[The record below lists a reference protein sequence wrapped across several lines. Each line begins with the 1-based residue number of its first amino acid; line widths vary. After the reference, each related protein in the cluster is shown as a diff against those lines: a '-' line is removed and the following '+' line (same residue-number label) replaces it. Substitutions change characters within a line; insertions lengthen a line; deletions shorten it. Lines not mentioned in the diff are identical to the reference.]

1 MARNPGATASPNAST
16 LKTRLITAFSVALNL
31 ALAAAILLAPRKM
44 AAPVQAAVAKL
55 AAAETKPPTPLKPH
69 ATPPATL
76 RWDQIAA
83 DDLKIYRDNLRAI
96 GCPEL
101 TVQEII
107 RAVINENFG
116 ARRRGLLAPVEGQY
130 WNLVLRGEL
139 HRRQRLPQTEW
150 GQALTALAEE
160 RQELISDVLGPDALA
175 SEAVR
180 QARQAEAEQR
190 RSWLPADK
198 RNQLADLEARHQ
210 QQLADWSAGLNQHP
224 GRPPTPQDESRLQQ
238 IQMEFDAAERRLL
251 TPTELSE
258 LKLRE
263 SDVAGWAASLPGFNP
278 TEDEW
283 RSLTQLRAQYA
294 ESQNALAS
302 PDLTDDTRAARQNEL
317 ATSFDDAVKAAL
329 APDRLAQYQLANN
342 SEYQSLHAVA
352 QRYGLGDDLV
362 NQGLDIQ
369 QTARTMADQVRTS
382 PSLSP
387 EDQQATLSTIQR
399 ETGQTLSQ
407 ILSPSVFA
415 TYQEY
420 GGDWFAGLVQTNQN

>member
-1 MARNPGATASPNAST
+1 M
-16 LKTRLITAFSVALNL
+16 KTRLITAFSVALNL

-44 AAPVQAAVAKL
+44 AAPVQAAL
-55 AAAETKPPTPLKPH
+55 AAPVAPETNSPAPIKTPAMPTAP
-69 ATPPATL
+69 L

-116 ARRRGLLAPVEGQY
+116 ARRRGLLAPVESQY

-150 GQALTALAEE
+150 GKALTALADE
-160 RQELISDVLGPDALA
+160 RQELISEVLGQDALA

-180 QARQAEAEQR
+180 QARQAESEQR

-198 RNQLADLEARHQ
+198 RNQLAELEARHQ

-224 GRPPTPQDESRLQQ
+224 GSPPTPQDESRLQQ
-238 IQMEFDAAERRLL
+238 IQTDFAAAEKRLL
-251 TPTELSE
+251 TPTELAE

-283 RSLTQLRAQYA
+283 RSLTQLRAQFE
-294 ESQNALAS
+294 ESQNALTS
-302 PDLTDDTRAARQNEL
+302 PELADETRAARQNEL

-342 SEYQSLHAVA
+342 AEYQSLHAVA

-369 QTARTMADQVRTS
+369 QTARNMADQVRTS
-382 PSLSP
+382 PNLSP
-387 EDQQATLSTIQR
+387 ADQQTTLNTIQH

-407 ILSPSVFA
+407 ILGPSVFA

-420 GGDWFAGLVQTNQN
+420 GGDWFPGLVQTNQN

>member
-1 MARNPGATASPNAST
+1 MARNPGATAGPNAST

-31 ALAAAILLAPRKM
+31 ALAAAILLTPGKM
-44 AAPVQAAVAKL
+44 AAPVQAAVAKP
-55 AAAETKPPTPLKPH
+55 AAAKTKPPTPLKPH

-160 RQELISDVLGPDALA
+160 RQELIRDVLGPDALA

-224 GRPPTPQDESRLQQ
+224 GSPPTPQDESRLQQ

-283 RSLTQLRAQYA
+283 RSL
-294 ESQNALAS
+294 AS
-302 PDLTDDTRAARQNEL
+302 AFTGL
-317 ATSFDDAVKAAL
+317 V
-329 APDRLAQYQLANN
+329 
-342 SEYQSLHAVA
+342 V
-352 QRYGLGDDLV
+352 LGDDLTS
-362 NQGLDIQ
+362 LDLD
-369 QTARTMADQVRTS
+369 TMVV
-382 PSLSP
+382 
-387 EDQQATLSTIQR
+387 
-399 ETGQTLSQ
+399 TG
-407 ILSPSVFA
+407 
-415 TYQEY
+415 
-420 GGDWFAGLVQTNQN
+420 

>member
-1 MARNPGATASPNAST
+1 M
-16 LKTRLITAFSVALNL
+16 KTRLITAFSVALNL
-31 ALAAAILLAPRKM
+31 GLAAAILLTPKKM
-44 AAPVQAAVAKL
+44 AAPVQAAVTAP
-55 AAAETKPPTPLKPH
+55 AAPETNSPAPIKTH
-69 ATPPATL
+69 ATPPAPL

-83 DDLKIYRDNLRAI
+83 DDLKVYRDNLRAI

-116 ARRRGLLAPVEGQY
+116 IRRRGLLAPVEGQY

-150 GQALTALAEE
+150 GKALTALADE
-160 RQELISDVLGPDALA
+160 RQELISDVLGQDALA

-180 QARQAEAEQR
+180 QARQAESEQR

-198 RNQLADLEARHQ
+198 RNELADLEARHQ
-210 QQLADWSAGLNQHP
+210 QQLADWSVGLNQHP
-224 GRPPTPQDESRLQQ
+224 GSPPTPQDESRLQQ
-238 IQMEFDAAERRLL
+238 IQTEFDAAEKRLL
-251 TPTELSE
+251 TPTELTE

-263 SDVAGWAASLPGFNP
+263 SDVSGWAASLPGFNP

-283 RSLTQLRAQYA
+283 RSLTQLRAQYE

-302 PDLTDDTRAARQNEL
+302 PDLADDTRAARQNEL

-329 APDRLAQYQLANN
+329 APDRLTQYQLANN
-342 SEYQSLHAVA
+342 AEYQSLHAVA
-352 QRYGLGDDLV
+352 QRYGLGDVLV

-369 QTARTMADQVRTS
+369 QTARNMADQVRTS
-382 PSLSP
+382 PNLSP
-387 EDQQATLSTIQR
+387 EDQQNTLNTIQH

-407 ILSPSVFA
+407 ILGPSVFA

-420 GGDWFAGLVQTNQN
+420 GGDWFPGLVQTNQN

>member
-55 AAAETKPPTPLKPH
+55 AAAETKPPIPLKPH

-175 SEAVR
+175 SEA
-180 QARQAEAEQR
+180 APGCR
-190 RSWLPADK
+190 RTNETSW
-198 RNQLADLEARHQ
+198 RIWR
-210 QQLADWSAGLNQHP
+210 P
-224 GRPPTPQDESRLQQ
+224 GISSNWRTGPP
-238 IQMEFDAAERRLL
+238 
-251 TPTELSE
+251 
-258 LKLRE
+258 
-263 SDVAGWAASLPGFNP
+263 V
-278 TEDEW
+278 
-283 RSLTQLRAQYA
+283 
-294 ESQNALAS
+294 
-302 PDLTDDTRAARQNEL
+302 
-317 ATSFDDAVKAAL
+317 
-329 APDRLAQYQLANN
+329 
-342 SEYQSLHAVA
+342 
-352 QRYGLGDDLV
+352 
-362 NQGLDIQ
+362 
-369 QTARTMADQVRTS
+369 
-382 PSLSP
+382 
-387 EDQQATLSTIQR
+387 
-399 ETGQTLSQ
+399 
-407 ILSPSVFA
+407 
-415 TYQEY
+415 
-420 GGDWFAGLVQTNQN
+420 